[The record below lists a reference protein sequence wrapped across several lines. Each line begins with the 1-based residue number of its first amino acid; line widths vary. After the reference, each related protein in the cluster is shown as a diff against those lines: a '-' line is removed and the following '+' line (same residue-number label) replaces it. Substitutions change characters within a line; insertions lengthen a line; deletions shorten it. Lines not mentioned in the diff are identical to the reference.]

1 MQELLVPDRA
11 TDAYAELAPVYD
23 AFTEGHNHERWM
35 GLLESLAVENGL
47 RGRRVLDVACG
58 TGSSFLPLLARGYE
72 VVGCDLSP
80 DMVAR
85 AREKVQCHGA
95 RAEVFVADMR
105 ALPELGSFDLVTCI
119 DDALN
124 NLLSLDQLRSAL
136 EGFARNLRPG
146 GLAIFDSN
154 TLHAY
159 RVWYAGTNAKDGDG
173 SFFCIR
179 GETADDVRP
188 GGTASVCIE
197 VFTEREDGLWE
208 RAQSRHLQRH
218 HPRDDVVR
226 AVEEAGLELLA
237 IRGLGRGLQ
246 LTLEAD
252 EELDT
257 KFVYLVRK
265 PEPNGPA
272 KRGVT

>member
-1 MQELLVPDRA
+1 MQSLLVPDRA
-11 TDAYAELAPVYD
+11 IDAYAELAPVYD
-23 AFTEGHNHERWM
+23 AFTEGHNHEQWL
-35 GLLESLAVENGL
+35 GLLEGLAIDHGL

-58 TGSSFLPLLARGYE
+58 TGNSFLPLLARGYE

-85 AREKVQCHGA
+85 ARDKVQINGA
-95 RAEVFVADMR
+95 RAQVLVADMR
-105 ALPELGSFDLVTCI
+105 ALPELGAFDLVTCI

-124 NLLSLDQLRSAL
+124 NLLSADQLRSAF

-146 GLAIFDSN
+146 GIAIFDSN

-179 GETADDVRP
+179 GETASDIEP
-188 GGTASVCIE
+188 GATASVCIE
-197 VFTEREDGLWE
+197 VFTECANGLWE

-218 HPRDDVVR
+218 HPREDVAR

-237 IRGLGRGLQ
+237 VRGLGRGLQ

-252 EELDT
+252 EEIDT
-257 KFVYLVRK
+257 KFVYVVRK
-265 PEPNGPA
+265 PDPNGPA
-272 KRGVT
+272 NGG

>member
-1 MQELLVPDRA
+1 METLLIPDRA
-11 TDAYAELAPVYD
+11 IDAYAELAPVYD

-35 GLLESLAVENGL
+35 GLLEDLALESGL
-47 RGRRVLDVACG
+47 RGRHALDVACG

-85 AREKVQCHGA
+85 AREKVRMLGA
-95 RAEVFVADMR
+95 RAEVVVADMR
-105 ALPELGSFDLVTCI
+105 ALPELGAFDLVTCI

-124 NLLSLDQLRSAL
+124 NLLSADQLRCAF

-146 GLAIFDSN
+146 GIAVFDSN

-159 RVWYAGTNAKDGDG
+159 RVWYAATNAKDADG

-179 GETADDVRP
+179 GETGPDIGP
-188 GGTASVCIE
+188 GATASVCIE
-197 VFTEREDGLWE
+197 VFTECANGLWE

-218 HPRDDVVR
+218 HPRDDVAR
-226 AVEEAGLELLA
+226 AVEEAGLELVA
-237 IRGLGRGLQ
+237 VRGLGRGLQ
-246 LTLEAD
+246 LSQEAD

-257 KFVYLVRK
+257 KFVYVVRK
-265 PEPNGPA
+265 PCPNRPA
-272 KRGVT
+272 NGG